1 MNRTKKLILLV
12 AFLTLAV
19 FVSGTMAQQ
28 AKPEPAPAKA
38 ASAPEAAKPSVPV
51 KPEKFAGI
59 IDKVD
64 EMAKTIV
71 VKGKHVEKTFAIDEK
86 TKITKCKETLS
97 FADLKG
103 GMNVSVNFKKDG
115 DKMVALAIK
124 VATPKA
130 PTPKQEGPNQ

>member
-1 MNRTKKLILLV
+1 MKKLILLL
-12 AFLTLAV
+12 ALLTLAV

-28 AKPEPAPAKA
+28 AKTETAPAKA
-38 ASAPEAAKPSVPV
+38 APASEPAKPSAPV
-51 KPEKFAGI
+51 KAEKFAGT

-71 VKGKHVEKTFAIDEK
+71 VKGKNVEKTFAIDDK
-86 TKITKCKETLS
+86 TKITKGKETLS
-97 FADLKG
+97 FVDLKE

-130 PTPKQEGPNQ
+130 PTPK